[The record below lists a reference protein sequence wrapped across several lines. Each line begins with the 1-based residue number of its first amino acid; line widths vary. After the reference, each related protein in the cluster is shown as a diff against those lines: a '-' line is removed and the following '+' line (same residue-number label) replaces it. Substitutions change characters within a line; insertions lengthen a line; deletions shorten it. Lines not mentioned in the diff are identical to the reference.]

1 MRHNRDMENIWF
13 IAHSGIEHVNEDES
27 LKHIFFGS
35 WYSALLVIIL
45 SVIILSIAYF
55 ISKGS
60 LTTAS
65 LITQLLLLFGGLMLY
80 QQAPAISSICIIIG
94 FVLSLYIVIKAL
106 RSSDESNT

>member
-1 MRHNRDMENIWF
+1 MENIWF

-45 SVIILSIAYF
+45 SVIIMSIVDF

-94 FVLSLYIVIKAL
+94 FVLSLYIVIKGL
-106 RSSDESNT
+106 RSSDESKT